1 MCTKYDK
8 SAEKRQAFLKSV
20 YMYSAHGCMQRC
32 TIDCGTPM
40 YIHIYTISSPR
51 TTNVDSYL
59 DLYTRYLCAKF
70 VKMAGPIMLHC
81 SG

>member
-1 MCTKYDK
+1 MSVVFLILYLIWEMCTKYDN

-20 YMYSAHGCMQRC
+20 YMYSAHGCMQRR

-51 TTNVDSYL
+51 TTNVGSDATP
-59 DLYTRYLCAKF
+59 D
-70 VKMAGPIMLHC
+70 I
-81 SG
+81 